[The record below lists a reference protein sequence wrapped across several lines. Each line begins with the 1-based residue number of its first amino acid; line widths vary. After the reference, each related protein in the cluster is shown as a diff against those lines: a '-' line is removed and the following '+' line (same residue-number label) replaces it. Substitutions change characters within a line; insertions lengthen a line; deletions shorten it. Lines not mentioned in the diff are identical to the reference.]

1 MSSRIENNLQQV
13 INQYF
18 EEDSKK
24 KALEK
29 ELKSKNA
36 FIKSTLAEMGKDLYE
51 TDKCKATISCQ
62 NRVSMDEEKVIEIIK
77 ENISAARR
85 KGVIKTIEY
94 VDYEVLESLIY
105 NGVIAAEKL
114 EPAQSVNVITTLK
127 VTALKKKE
135 EEKGRRK

>member
-36 FIKSTLAEMGKDLYE
+36 FIKSTLAEMGEDLYE
-51 TDKCKATISCQ
+51 TDKCKATISYQ

-85 KGVIKTIEY
+85 KGVIKTKEY

-114 EPAQSVNVITTLK
+114 EPTQSVNVITTLK

-135 EEKGRRK
+135 EEND

>member
-29 ELKSKNA
+29 ELKNKNA
-36 FIKSTLAEMGKDLYE
+36 FIKSTLAEMGEDLYE
-51 TDKCKATISCQ
+51 TDKCKATISYQ

-85 KGVIKTIEY
+85 KGVIKTKEY

-135 EEKGRRK
+135 EEND

>member
-1 MSSRIENNLQQV
+1 MSSRMDDKLKRV

-24 KALEK
+24 KVLEK
-29 ELKSKNA
+29 ELKNKNA
-36 FIKSTLAEMGKDLYE
+36 FIKSTLAEMGEDLYE
-51 TDKCKATISCQ
+51 TDKCKATITYQ
-62 NRVSMDEEKVIEIIK
+62 NRVNMDEEKVIEIIK
-77 ENISAARR
+77 ENIPSAKR
-85 KGVIKTIEY
+85 KGVIKTKEH

-135 EEKGRRK
+135 EK

>member
-13 INQYF
+13 IKQYF
-18 EEDSKK
+18 EEASKK

-36 FIKSTLAEMGKDLYE
+36 FIKSTLAEMGEDLYE
-51 TDKCKATISCQ
+51 TDKCKTTISYQ
-62 NRVSMDEEKVIEIIK
+62 NRVRKKKKKVIEIIK

-85 KGVIKTIEY
+85 KGVIKTKEY

-135 EEKGRRK
+135 EEND

>member
-18 EEDSKK
+18 EEDCKK

-36 FIKSTLAEMGKDLYE
+36 FIKSTLSKMGEDLYE
-51 TDKCKATISCQ
+51 TDKCKATISYQ

-77 ENISAARR
+77 ENISAASR
-85 KGVIKTIEY
+85 KGVIKTKEY

-135 EEKGRRK
+135 EEND

>member
-36 FIKSTLAEMGKDLYE
+36 FIKSALAEMGEDLYE
-51 TDKCKATISCQ
+51 TDKCKATISYQ

-85 KGVIKTIEY
+85 KGVIKTKEY

-135 EEKGRRK
+135 EEND

>member
-36 FIKSTLAEMGKDLYE
+36 FIKSTLAEMGEDLYE
-51 TDKCKATISCQ
+51 TDKCKATISYQ

-85 KGVIKTIEY
+85 KGVIKTKEY

-105 NGVIAAEKL
+105 NGVMAAEKL

-135 EEKGRRK
+135 EEND